1 MAAYRCLLVNQELL
15 IRTQITDIWVRSFT
29 DMNILILRFKEAEDI
44 SVILI
49 RKKEHLG
56 FEKEVH
62 SN

>member
-1 MAAYRCLLVNQELL
+1 MPFSQPRIAHQNTNNWHLR
-15 IRTQITDIWVRSFT
+15 RSFT

-44 SVILI
+44 SVLLI